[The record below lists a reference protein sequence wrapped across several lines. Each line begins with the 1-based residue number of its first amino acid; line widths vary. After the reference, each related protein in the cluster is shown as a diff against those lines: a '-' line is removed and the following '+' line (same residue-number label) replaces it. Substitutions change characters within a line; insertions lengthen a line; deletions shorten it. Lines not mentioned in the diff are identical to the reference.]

1 MASND
6 PIYSR
11 FQSSN
16 SLHET
21 FATALALP
29 VQIAASQDDTEAV
42 EAALHKLWKLV
53 LDTADQTPPTQ
64 QTYLV
69 DVIQALKNTK
79 DDGKCCTVWGE
90 QQSWA
95 DLPLLGLAMREKW
108 NQSNKSSASWVN
120 INAFAARLTATNT
133 CDFSLYAIWTLRE
146 TLEDPEVSKIAVETD
161 STALH
166 AAAVWLEY
174 AAESLRSLSKEE
186 KAFDGKMAKPGQSL
200 KDKEWRGYCQERWQ
214 EWARRLSKV
223 AAEKPDLAPVLDKAV
238 AEVDKR

>member
-1 MASND
+1 MASKD
-6 PIYSR
+6 PVYSR
-11 FQSSN
+11 FLSSN

-53 LDTADQTPPTQ
+53 LDAAEQTAPDQQ
-64 QTYLV
+64 AYLL
-69 DVIQALKNTK
+69 DVIKNLKNTK
-79 DDGKCCTVWGE
+79 DDGKCCTVWGQ
-90 QQSWA
+90 QQSWT
-95 DLPLLGLAMREKW
+95 DLPLFGPAMREKW
-108 NQSNKSSASWVN
+108 NRSTKTEASWVN
-120 INAFAARLTATNT
+120 INAFAARLTAANV

-146 TLEDPEVSKIAVETD
+146 ALEDPETSKIAVETD
-161 STALH
+161 PTALH

-174 AAESLRSLSKEE
+174 AAESIRSLSREE

-200 KDKEWRGYCQERWQ
+200 KDKEWRGFCQERWQ

-223 AAEKPDLAPVLDKAV
+223 AGEKPDLAPVLTKAV
-238 AEVDKR
+238 AEVEKQ